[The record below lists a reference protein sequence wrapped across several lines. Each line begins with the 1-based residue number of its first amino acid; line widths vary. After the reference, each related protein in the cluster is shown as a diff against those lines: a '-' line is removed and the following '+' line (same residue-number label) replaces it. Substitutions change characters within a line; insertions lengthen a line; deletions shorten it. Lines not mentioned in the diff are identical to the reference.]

1 MPISESLE
9 LIVSIVNTHYEER
22 KYKEWL
28 LGSVINSFSCDK
40 LKSYAEFLGIKNTSN
55 FASSKSVD
63 EIKKE
68 NEEILN
74 NFFK

>member
-1 MPISESLE
+1 ME
-9 LIVSIVNTHYEER
+9 LILSIVNTYYEER

-28 LGSVINSFSCDK
+28 LGSAINSLGGGK
-40 LKSYAEFLGIKNTSN
+40 LQSYTEFLGIKNTSN
-55 FASSKSVD
+55 FTSSKSVD

-68 NEEILN
+68 NEEILE

>member
-28 LGSVINSFSCDK
+28 LGSVINSLSGDK
-40 LKSYAEFLGIKNTSN
+40 LKSYTEFLGIKNTSN
-55 FASSKSVD
+55 FNSSKSVE

>member
-1 MPISESLE
+1 MPIDESLE
-9 LIVSIVNTHYEER
+9 LVISIVNTHYEER

-28 LGSVINSFSCDK
+28 LGSAINSLGGGK
-40 LKSYAEFLGIKNTSN
+40 LQSYTEFLGIKNTSN
-55 FASSKSVD
+55 FTSSKSVD

-68 NEEILN
+68 NEEILE

>member
-1 MPISESLE
+1 MSIDESLE
-9 LIVSIVNTHYEER
+9 LILSIVNTHYEER

-28 LGSVINSFSCDK
+28 LGSAINSLGGGK
-40 LKSYAEFLGIKNTSN
+40 LKTYTEFLGIKNTSN
-55 FASSKSVD
+55 FSSSKSIK

-68 NEEILN
+68 NEEILE

>member
-1 MPISESLE
+1 MSISESLE
-9 LIVSIVNTHYEER
+9 LIVGIVNTHYEER

-28 LGSVINSFSCDK
+28 LGSVINSLSGDK
-40 LKSYAEFLGIKNTSN
+40 LKSYTEFLGIKNTSN
-55 FASSKSVD
+55 FNSSKSVE

-68 NEEILN
+68 NEEILE

>member
-1 MPISESLE
+1 MPIDESLE
-9 LIVSIVNTHYEER
+9 LVISIVNTHYEER

-28 LGSVINSFSCDK
+28 FGTVLNGICGGE
-40 LKSYAEFLGIKNTSN
+40 LQSYTEFLGIKNTSN
-55 FASSKSVD
+55 FTSSKSVD

-68 NEEILN
+68 NEEILE

>member
-1 MPISESLE
+1 MPINESLE
-9 LIVSIVNTHYEER
+9 LILSIVNTHYEER

-28 LGSVINSFSCDK
+28 LGSVINSLSGDK
-40 LKSYAEFLGIKNTSN
+40 LKSYTEFLGIKNTSN
-55 FASSKSVD
+55 FNSSKSVE

>member
-9 LIVSIVNTHYEER
+9 LIVSIINTHYEER

-28 LGSVINSFSCDK
+28 LGSVINSLSGDK
-40 LKSYAEFLGIKNTSN
+40 LKSYTEFLGIKNTSN
-55 FASSKSVD
+55 FNSSKSVE

>member
-1 MPISESLE
+1 MSIDESFE

-28 LGSVINSFSCDK
+28 LGSVINSFSGDK
-40 LKSYAEFLGIKNTSN
+40 LKTYTEFLGIKNTSN
-55 FASSKSVD
+55 FTSSKSVD

>member
-1 MPISESLE
+1 MPINESLE
-9 LIVSIVNTHYEER
+9 LILSIVNTHYEER

-28 LGSVINSFSCDK
+28 LGSVVNGFSDDK
-40 LKSYAEFLGIKNTSN
+40 LKSYTEFLGIKNTSN
-55 FASSKSVD
+55 FTSSKSVD

>member
-28 LGSVINSFSCDK
+28 LGSAINSLGGGE
-40 LKSYAEFLGIKNTSN
+40 LKTYTEFLGIKNTSN
-55 FASSKSVD
+55 FTSSKSVD

>member
-9 LIVSIVNTHYEER
+9 LIVSIVNAHYEER

-28 LGSVINSFSCDK
+28 LGSAINSLGGGK
-40 LKSYAEFLGIKNTSN
+40 LQSYTEFLGIKNTSN
-55 FASSKSVD
+55 FTSSKSVD

-68 NEEILN
+68 NEEILE

>member
-9 LIVSIVNTHYEER
+9 LILSIVNTHYEER

-28 LGSVINSFSCDK
+28 LSSVVNSFSGNK
-40 LKSYAEFLGIKNTSN
+40 LKSYTEFLGIKNTGN

>member
-28 LGSVINSFSCDK
+28 LGSVINSLSGDK
-40 LKSYAEFLGIKNTSN
+40 LKPYTEFLGIKNTSN
-55 FASSKSVD
+55 FTSSKSVD

>member
-1 MPISESLE
+1 ME
-9 LIVSIVNTHYEER
+9 LILSIVNTHYEER

-28 LGSVINSFSCDK
+28 LGSAINSLGGGK
-40 LKSYAEFLGIKNTSN
+40 LQSYTEFLGIKNTGS
-55 FASSKSVD
+55 FTSSKSVD

>member
-28 LGSVINSFSCDK
+28 LGSVINSFSGDK
-40 LKSYAEFLGIKNTSN
+40 LKPYTEFLGIKNISN
-55 FASSKSVD
+55 FTSSKSVD

>member
-28 LGSVINSFSCDK
+28 FGSAINSLGGGK
-40 LKSYAEFLGIKNTSN
+40 LQSYTEFLGIKNTSN
-55 FASSKSVD
+55 FTSSKSVD

-68 NEEILN
+68 NEEILE

>member
-1 MPISESLE
+1 MPINESLE
-9 LIVSIVNTHYEER
+9 LILSIVNTHYEER

-28 LGSVINSFSCDK
+28 LGSVVNGFSGDK
-40 LKSYAEFLGIKNTSN
+40 LKSYTEFLGIKNTSN
-55 FASSKSVD
+55 FTSSKSVD

>member
-28 LGSVINSFSCDK
+28 LGSAINSFSGDK
-40 LKSYAEFLGIKNTSN
+40 LKSYTEFLGIKNTSS
-55 FASSKSVD
+55 FTSSKSVN

>member
-28 LGSVINSFSCDK
+28 LGSLINSFSGDK
-40 LKSYAEFLGIKNTSN
+40 LKSYTEFLGIKNTSN
-55 FASSKSVD
+55 FTSSKSVD

-68 NEEILN
+68 NEEILE

>member
-9 LIVSIVNTHYEER
+9 LIISIVNTHYEER

-28 LGSVINSFSCDK
+28 VGSALNGLGGGKLNS
-40 LKSYAEFLGIKNTSN
+40 YTEFLGIKQKNN
-55 FASSKSVD
+55 FTTTKTVE

-68 NEEILN
+68 NEDILN

>member
-28 LGSVINSFSCDK
+28 FGTVLNGICGGK
-40 LKSYAEFLGIKNTSN
+40 LQSYTEFLGIKNTSN
-55 FASSKSVD
+55 FTSSKSVD

-68 NEEILN
+68 NEEILE

>member
-28 LGSVINSFSCDK
+28 FGTVLNGICGEK
-40 LKSYAEFLGIKNTSN
+40 LQSYTEFLGIKNTSN
-55 FASSKSVD
+55 FTSLKSIE

-68 NEEILN
+68 NEEILE